1 MDDTPSSSGT
11 GPRRA
16 AVIFIFVT
24 VMLDMLAL
32 GMIIPVLPLLIEQFR
47 GGDTAS
53 AARIIGLFGTV
64 WAGMQFLASPV
75 LGALSDRY
83 GRRTVVLLSNFGLG
97 FDYIL
102 MALAPTLGWL
112 LAGRI
117 ISGVTS
123 ASVVTAFAYIADVTS
138 PERRAKSF
146 GLLGAAFGIGFIVG
160 PALGG
165 VLSAVSPRLP
175 FWVAAGLS
183 LANAMY
189 GLFVLPESLP
199 LERRSPFS
207 WRRANPLGALR
218 FLRSY
223 PQLTGFAIIH
233 FLYNLAHQSLAS
245 VFVLYASYRYN
256 WTTTDVGWALT
267 AVGVSFAIVQGGLV
281 GPLVGAFGE
290 RRTLVAGLISG
301 AAGFAIYG
309 LAATGRWFMV
319 GVPIMSLWGLYGP
332 SAQGLMTRRV
342 GPTEQ
347 GQLQG
352 ALSSVAGITGI
363 MGPAVFSLTFATAI
377 GPLRSWAVPG
387 SPFLLAAAL
396 LATGAGLAYRLTRP
410 AVAPTP
416 ALRQP

>member
-1 MDDTPSSSGT
+1 MSDTPSSSGA

-32 GMIIPVLPLLIEQFR
+32 GMIIPVLPRLIEDFR

-75 LGALSDRY
+75 LGALSDRF

-97 FDYIL
+97 LDYIL
-102 MALAPTLGWL
+102 MALAPSLEWL
-112 LAGRI
+112 FVGRL

-146 GLLGAAFGIGFIVG
+146 GLLGAAFGIGFVVG

-165 VLSAVSPRLP
+165 MLSAVGPRLP
-175 FWVAAGLS
+175 FWVSAALS
-183 LANAMY
+183 LTNAVY

-199 LERRSPFS
+199 PERRAAFS
-207 WRRANPLGALR
+207 WRRANPVGALQL
-218 FLRSY
+218 LRAH
-223 PQLTGFAIIH
+223 PQLMGFAVVQ
-233 FLYNLAHQSLAS
+233 FLYNLAHQSLAA
-245 VFVLYASYRYN
+245 VFVLYAGYRYG

-290 RRTLVAGLISG
+290 RRTLVAGLAFG

-309 LAATGRWFMV
+309 LAATGRWFLV
-319 GVPIMSLWGLYGP
+319 GVPIMSIWGLYGP

-347 GQLQG
+347 GRLQG
-352 ALSSVAGITGI
+352 ALSSVNGITGI
-363 MGPAVFSLTFATAI
+363 IGPGLFSLTFASAI
-377 GPLRSWAVPG
+377 GPLKSWRLPG
-387 SPFLLAAAL
+387 APFLVAAAL
-396 LATGAGLAYRLTRP
+396 LATAAGLAFRITRP
-410 AVAPTP
+410 AVAPASAP
-416 ALRQP
+416 HA